1 MLPEGCRAF
10 LTRLGNGGAGPYY
23 GLLPLERCAASGG
36 RTLSRPSPLWPRMP
50 CDAAADALAGYG
62 PGSLADGAIT
72 LIEQGCA
79 YSSLLIVTGPHR
91 GAVVNIDPG
100 LSAPPYFARDGGFL
114 AWYERWLDELP
125 WGWDGTWFGFGLPGR
140 EPELAEALLAPPY
153 ADRGDALRTLARIP
167 ALSDATLAA
176 AGVCLGDEDA
186 SVRAAATSLL
196 GRHRGAAAAQLITRR
211 LMDPD
216 PAVRSA
222 ALQAL
227 APDHAESTG
236 CYRAALADPSPD
248 VVHAALRMLADNGH
262 LDEGDLAPL
271 LSAGSPAVHRTAIWY
286 LGKTPASP
294 CRPDVQRP

>member
-1 MLPEGCRAF
+1 V
-10 LTRLGNGGAGPYY
+10 TAG
-23 GLLPLERCAASGG
+23 S
-36 RTLSRPSPLWPRMP
+36 WP
-50 CDAAADALAGYG
+50 
-62 PGSLADGAIT
+62 
-72 LIEQGCA
+72 
-79 YSSLLIVTGPHR
+79 
-91 GAVVNIDPG
+91 
-100 LSAPPYFARDGGFL
+100 
-114 AWYERWLDELP
+114 ERWLDELL

-176 AGVCLGDEDA
+176 AGACLGDEDA

-262 LDEGDLAPL
+262 LDEGDLVPL
-271 LSAGSPAVHRTAIWY
+271 LSAGSPAVHPEAAAGAGQLSRPR
-286 LGKTPASP
+286 PADTDRQDP
-294 CRPDVQRP
+294 RLPGQAAFDALVQYPQ

>member
-1 MLPEGCRAF
+1 
-10 LTRLGNGGAGPYY
+10 
-23 GLLPLERCAASGG
+23 
-36 RTLSRPSPLWPRMP
+36 MP

-140 EPELAEALLAPPY
+140 EPELAEALLAPLY